1 MRVEVDR
8 EIATKML
15 NIYVIQEGMSGTT
28 ATARVWQP
36 LDGPQEW
43 AEVTPGAEAPVSL
56 RLPEEVYAAMVA
68 AGSDV
73 PLPSRAQHDH
83 LADTI
88 AVRDRLLSLV
98 EAGYLSAVPDGK
110 FFGSR
115 E

>member
-1 MRVEVDR
+1 MRVEVER
-8 EIATKML
+8 EVATKMI
-15 NIYVIQEGMSGTT
+15 NVYVIEDGMDGGS
-28 ATARVWQP
+28 RVWTPTEREDWTLVP
-36 LDGPQEW
+36 LGG
-43 AEVTPGAEAPVSL
+43 VAPVSL
-56 RLPEEVYAAMVA
+56 RVPEAIWAAMAA

-73 PLPSRAQHDH
+73 PIPSRAQHDH

-88 AVRDRLLSLV
+88 AVRDRLLALV